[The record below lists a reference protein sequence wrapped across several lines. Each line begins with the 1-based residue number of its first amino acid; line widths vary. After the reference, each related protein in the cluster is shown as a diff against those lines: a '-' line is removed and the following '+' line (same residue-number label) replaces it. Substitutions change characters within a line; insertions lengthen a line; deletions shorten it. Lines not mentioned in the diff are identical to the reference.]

1 MIQQCHLDQVHTA
14 MKVNQL
20 QIKILQQQKQE
31 LARELE
37 LLMKEILKNNQG
49 QECII
54 KNNKDKEVI
63 LFKEK
68 IKEMIQR
75 FHQAQ
80 VPMVNQ

>member
-1 MIQQCHLDQVHTA
+1 
-14 MKVNQL
+14 
-20 QIKILQQQKQE
+20 
-31 LARELE
+31 
-37 LLMKEILKNNQG
+37 MKEILKNNQG

-68 IKEMIQR
+68 VKEMIQR